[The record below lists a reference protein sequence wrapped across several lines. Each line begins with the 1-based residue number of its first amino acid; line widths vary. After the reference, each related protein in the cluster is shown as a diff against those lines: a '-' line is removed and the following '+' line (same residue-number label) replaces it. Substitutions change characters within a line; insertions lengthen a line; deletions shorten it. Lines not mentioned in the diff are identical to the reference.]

1 MVTPK
6 VIGVRDGCAQA
17 EIQRSGFKDK
27 KAYDRSL
34 AFLGSY
40 DSWTRAQDEPDFNI
54 ELQRVQMRKSAKPTD
69 FMLFA
74 PVLINCPFL
83 VSETAKVLL
92 DSFKSSSHKFYK
104 ADVYTK
110 DGSLLD
116 YYLFFCRALDDSIV
130 DFGKSLIYKGSTPG
144 PASPA
149 SGHTILNIE
158 SAAEFR
164 NIARN
169 SIVSI
174 KKYVLNNR
182 FDKSLDLFVLG
193 ASVFISERLRD
204 GIVSSKLV
212 GAEIEPAFGRN
223 SWWRPTLEIPD

>member
-1 MVTPK
+1 MGHYYILGVDVEPK

-74 PVLINCPFL
+74 PVLI
-83 VSETAKVLL
+83 
-92 DSFKSSSHKFYK
+92 
-104 ADVYTK
+104 
-110 DGSLLD
+110 
-116 YYLFFCRALDDSIV
+116 
-130 DFGKSLIYKGSTPG
+130 
-144 PASPA
+144 
-149 SGHTILNIE
+149 
-158 SAAEFR
+158 
-164 NIARN
+164 
-169 SIVSI
+169 
-174 KKYVLNNR
+174 
-182 FDKSLDLFVLG
+182 
-193 ASVFISERLRD
+193 VFISERLRD
-204 GIVSSKLV
+204 GTVSSKLV